1 MRQKLKSRLRTIARP
16 QNHRP
21 ARARG
26 PRDAVVIAIA
36 AHKGGVGKTT
46 TAVNLGASLAEQ
58 HGLRVLIID
67 LDPQGH
73 INTALSQSVT
83 VGGGAITDALTV
95 DGTEVIDIV
104 TSTQIKGMDVTPLDQ
119 NLAQTENLINT
130 RIGKEYLLR
139 ESIQTTRTFYDVI
152 LIDCPPNL
160 GNLTINGL
168 VAADQVIIPCDPSP
182 LALSGVHSVAEAIEA
197 VATRLNPE
205 IDILGVLLTRVD
217 GRNTTLNEAV
227 LAEARESFGDA
238 LMPLQIGIN
247 NALAKAQHAG
257 QDIFSYAPES
267 RGAEHYQALGA
278 WVSGQLNRIKNQ

>member
-1 MRQKLKSRLRTIARP
+1 MRQKLKSRLRNIARP

-21 ARARG
+21 SRARG
-26 PRDAVVIAIA
+26 PREAMVVAIA

-46 TAVNLGASLAEQ
+46 TAVNLGASLAVH
-58 HGLRVLIID
+58 HGLRVLIVD

-73 INTALSQSVT
+73 INTALSESVS
-83 VGGGAITDALTV
+83 VGGGAISDALTV

-104 TSTQIKGMDVTPLDQ
+104 TSTHIKGLDVTPLDQ
-119 NLAQTENLINT
+119 SLANTENLINT

-139 ESIQTTRTFYDVI
+139 ESLQITRTFYDVI

-168 VAADQVIIPCDPSP
+168 VAADQVLIPCDPSP
-182 LALSGVHSVAEAIEA
+182 LALSGVHSVAEAIET
-197 VATRLNPE
+197 VATRLNPD

-217 GRNTTLNEAV
+217 GRNTTLNQAV
-227 LAEARESFGDA
+227 LSEARESFGDA
-238 LMPLQIGIN
+238 LVPLQIGIN

-257 QDIFSYAPES
+257 QDIFSFDPQS
-267 RGAEHYQALGA
+267 RGAEHYEALGA
-278 WVSGQLNRIKNQ
+278 WVSGQIKRNDR

>member
-1 MRQKLKSRLRTIARP
+1 
-16 QNHRP
+16 
-21 ARARG
+21 
-26 PRDAVVIAIA
+26 VVIAVA

-46 TAVNLGASLAEQ
+46 TAVNLGAALARQ
-58 HGLRVLIID
+58 HDMRVLLLD

-73 INTALSQSVT
+73 INMALSESVQ
-83 VGGGAITDALTV
+83 VGGGAITDALTS

-104 TSTQIKGMDVTPLDQ
+104 TGTQIKGLDVTPLDQ
-119 NLAQTENLINT
+119 NLANTENLINT

-139 ESIQTTRTFYDVI
+139 ESLQVTRTFYDVI
-152 LIDCPPNL
+152 IIDCPPNL

-182 LALSGVHSVAEAIEA
+182 LALSGVHSLADAIEA

-227 LAEARESFGDA
+227 LNEAREAFGDA

-257 QDIFSYAPES
+257 QDIFSYDAES
-267 RGAEHYQALGA
+267 RGASHYEALGA
-278 WVSGQLNRIKNQ
+278 WVSGQVKRIKKA

>member
-1 MRQKLKSRLRTIARP
+1 
-16 QNHRP
+16 
-21 ARARG
+21 
-26 PRDAVVIAIA
+26 V
-36 AHKGGVGKTT
+36 
-46 TAVNLGASLAEQ
+46 
-58 HGLRVLIID
+58 D

-73 INTALSQSVT
+73 INTALSESVQ

-104 TSTQIKGMDVTPLDQ
+104 TGTQVKGMDVTPLDQ
-119 NLAQTENLINT
+119 NLANTENLINT

-139 ESIQTTRTFYDVI
+139 ESLQITRTFYDVI

-182 LALSGVHSVAEAIEA
+182 LALSGVHSVVEAIGT

-217 GRNTTLNEAV
+217 GRNTVLNEAV
-227 LAEARESFGDA
+227 LTEARDSFGDA

-247 NALAKAQHAG
+247 SALSKAQHAG
-257 QDIFSYAPES
+257 KDIFSFAPDS
-267 RGAEHYQALGA
+267 RGAAHYEALGA
-278 WVSGQLNRIKNQ
+278 WVNGQLRRIKKA

>member
-1 MRQKLKSRLRTIARP
+1 MRQMLKSRIRNIARP

-26 PRDAVVIAIA
+26 PREAVVIAVA

-46 TAVNLGASLAEQ
+46 TAVNLGASLAQQ
-58 HGLRVLIID
+58 HGLRVLLVD

-73 INTALSQSVT
+73 INTALSQSVQ
-83 VGGGAITDALTV
+83 VGGGAITDALTI
-95 DGTEVIDIV
+95 DGTEVVDIV
-104 TSTQIKGMDVTPLDQ
+104 TGTQIKGLDVTPLDQ
-119 NLAQTENLINT
+119 NLANTENLINT

-139 ESIQTTRTFYDVI
+139 ESLQITRSFYDVV

-182 LALSGVHSVAEAIEA
+182 LALSGVHSVVEAIGA
-197 VATRLNPE
+197 VATRLNPD

-227 LAEARESFGDA
+227 LTEARESFGDA

-257 QDIFSYAPES
+257 QDIFSYDSES
-267 RGAEHYQALGA
+267 RGAAHYEALGA
-278 WVSGQLNRIKNQ
+278 WVAGQLNRIKNS

>member
-1 MRQKLKSRLRTIARP
+1 MRQKLKSRLRTLARP
-16 QNHRP
+16 QNNRP

-26 PRDAVVIAIA
+26 PREAVVIAIA

-46 TAVNLGASLAEQ
+46 TAVNLGASLARQ
-58 HGLRVLIID
+58 HGLKVLLVD

-73 INTALSQSVT
+73 INTALSQSVEI
-83 VGGGAITDALTV
+83 GGGAITDALTN

-104 TSTQIKGMDVTPLDQ
+104 TGTEIQGLDVTPLDQ
-119 NLAQTENLINT
+119 NLAHTENLINT

-139 ESIQTTRTFYDVI
+139 ESLQTTRTFYDVI

-182 LALSGVHSVAEAIEA
+182 LALSGVHSVCDAIGA
-197 VATRLNPE
+197 VANRLNPE

-217 GRNTTLNEAV
+217 GRNTTLNQAV
-227 LAEARESFGDA
+227 LDEARESFGDA

-257 QDIFSYAPES
+257 QDIFGYDAES
-267 RGAEHYQALGA
+267 RGAAHYEALGA
-278 WVSGQLNRIKNQ
+278 WVAGQMQRLKTT

>member
-1 MRQKLKSRLRTIARP
+1 MRQMLKSRIRNIARP
-16 QNHRP
+16 QNHRT

-46 TAVNLGASLAEQ
+46 TAINLGASLALQ
-58 HGLRVLIID
+58 HGLRVLIVD

-73 INTALSQSVT
+73 INTALSESVQI
-83 VGGGAITDALTV
+83 GGGAITDALTI
-95 DGTEVIDIV
+95 DGTEVVDIV
-104 TSTQIKGMDVTPLDQ
+104 TGTQVKGLDVTPLDQ
-119 NLAQTENLINT
+119 NLANTENLINT

-139 ESIQTTRTFYDVI
+139 ESLQITRTFYDVI

-182 LALSGVHSVAEAIEA
+182 LALSGVHSVVEAIGA

-217 GRNTTLNEAV
+217 GRNTVLNEAV
-227 LAEARESFGDA
+227 LTEARDSFGDA

-247 NALAKAQHAG
+247 SALSKAQHAG
-257 QDIFSYAPES
+257 QDIFSFAPES
-267 RGAEHYQALGA
+267 RGAAHYEALGA
-278 WVSGQLNRIKNQ
+278 WVNGQLRRIKKS

>member
-1 MRQKLKSRLRTIARP
+1 MRQMLKSRIRNIARP
-16 QNHRP
+16 QSHRP

-26 PRDAVVIAIA
+26 PREAVVIAVA

-46 TAVNLGASLAEQ
+46 TAVNLGATLARHHEM
-58 HGLRVLIID
+58 RVLIID

-73 INTALSQSVT
+73 INTALAQCVS

-95 DGTEVIDIV
+95 DGTEIVDIV
-104 TSTQIKGMDVTPLDQ
+104 TGTRIKGLDVTPLDQ

-139 ESIQTTRTFYDVI
+139 ESLQITRSFYDVI

-168 VAADQVIIPCDPSP
+168 VAADQVIIPFDPSP
-182 LALSGVHSVAEAIEA
+182 LALGGVHSVVEAIGA
-197 VATRLNPE
+197 VATRLNPD

-217 GRNTTLNEAV
+217 GRNTTLNEAI
-227 LAEARESFGDA
+227 LSEARESFGDA
-238 LMPLQIGIN
+238 LVPLQIGIN

-257 QDIFSYAPES
+257 QDIFSYDASS
-267 RGAEHYQALGA
+267 RGADHYETLGA
-278 WVSGQLNRIKNQ
+278 WVAGQLKRIKQS

>member
-1 MRQKLKSRLRTIARP
+1 MRQKLKSRLRTLARP

-26 PRDAVVIAIA
+26 PRDAVVIAVA

-46 TAVNLGASLAEQ
+46 TAVNLGASLARQ
-58 HGLRVLIID
+58 HGMRVLLVD

-73 INTALSQSVT
+73 INTALSQSVQI
-83 VGGGAITDALTV
+83 GGGALTDALTV
-95 DGTEVIDIV
+95 DGTEIVDIV
-104 TSTQIKGMDVTPLDQ
+104 TGTGIKGLDVTPLDQ
-119 NLAQTENLINT
+119 NLANTENLINT

-139 ESIQTTRTFYDVI
+139 ESLQITRSFYDVI

-168 VAADQVIIPCDPSP
+168 VAADQVIIPFDPSP
-182 LALSGVHSVAEAIEA
+182 LALSGVHSVVEAIDA
-197 VATRLNPE
+197 VANRLNPE
-205 IDILGVLLTRVD
+205 LDILGVLLTRVD

-227 LAEARESFGDA
+227 LTEAQESFGEA

-257 QDIFSYAPES
+257 QDIFSYDSES
-267 RGAEHYQALGA
+267 RGASHYEALGA
-278 WVSGQLNRIKNQ
+278 WVSGQIKRIKQT